1 MAARSRPRG
10 GQMKDEYDE
19 ERSIWNGIKSEGRN
33 IDQLM
38 VGQTPRSF
46 QAQLRSC
53 QVMLQ
58 TLDLI
63 NLAGAVRECT

>member
-1 MAARSRPRG
+1 MPVWQQDRGTFIMAARSRPRG

-38 VGQTPRSF
+38 VREY
-46 QAQLRSC
+46 
-53 QVMLQ
+53 
-58 TLDLI
+58 LD
-63 NLAGAVRECT
+63 A